1 MPSIKKWTVPA
12 VNLDESIIRNGVIQW
27 FLKFIT
33 KLSTLIYSD
42 GLFHLFL
49 WPSPLFG
56 KGVIQLMCK
65 IVAP

>member
-12 VNLDESIIRNGVIQW
+12 VNLDESIIRNGVMQW

-42 GLFHLFL
+42 GLFHLFSL
-49 WPSPLFG
+49 AKSIIWQRG
-56 KGVIQLMCK
+56 YTVN
-65 IVAP
+65 V